1 MPKRIGFACIL
12 LLVLSTSAFAQ
23 NVCTVADPTGTPL
36 NVRATP
42 AGRLLPEVFYNG
54 ANVTM
59 YETSRDG
66 RGNAA
71 WALVGK
77 PGGNPYGWVFRD
89 YINCEPNVSPP
100 PNTSAPTTAQSPS
113 VQPGVGIGWVKS
125 SDIECDLNNTCSLKN
140 NYAVKGCVNYGIPVY
155 SRPDGK
161 PIGELASEV
170 VAGYEGVVQGE
181 NNHGYTYVSY
191 RADSKDLP
199 SLLPFDVKDLHSC
212 G

>member
-77 PGGNPYGWVFRD
+77 PGGNPHGWVFRD

-113 VQPGVGIGWVKS
+113 VQPGVGIGWV
-125 SDIECDLNNTCSLKN
+125 
-140 NYAVKGCVNYGIPVY
+140 
-155 SRPDGK
+155 
-161 PIGELASEV
+161 
-170 VAGYEGVVQGE
+170 
-181 NNHGYTYVSY
+181 
-191 RADSKDLP
+191 
-199 SLLPFDVKDLHSC
+199 
-212 G
+212 